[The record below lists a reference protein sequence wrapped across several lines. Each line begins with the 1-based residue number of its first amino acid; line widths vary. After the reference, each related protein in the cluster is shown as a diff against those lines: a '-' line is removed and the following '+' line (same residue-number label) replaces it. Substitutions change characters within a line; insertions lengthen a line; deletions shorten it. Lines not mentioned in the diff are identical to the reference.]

1 MNDTTLPSA
10 KQTEM
15 LSKRAASAGSSVPT
29 WWVVFG
35 REMADLW
42 LGGKALVLILIYC
55 ILVGVISYVLAANSE
70 LDLMPANE
78 MVFLTLQTALSVGL
92 LMAIIIGADSL
103 SGERERATLEAL
115 LLTPTSRVQIVLGK
129 YLAAIS
135 PWPVT
140 MLITIPYLR
149 VLAGGDVVFGPAV
162 LWGVLMGILLSA
174 AFTAFGMLTSIWSS
188 SNRTSLGISLVV
200 YLLCALP
207 VQFPGTA
214 QTGVMGRWLKTVNP
228 LESVDHFLEKILVNN
243 RTVAEMQNFL
253 WSPIIFAAIV
263 LLLLFVY
270 AAPRLRLDG
279 GVPFNWR
286 FGKQSQ
292 AAALMLA
299 LGAGMWGSSV
309 ALAAPITGERHQEIL
324 APPLE
329 ITIDTTHAMVKTGDK
344 VFFET
349 TVTNQ
354 DSAESVPLILAMN
367 IINLDSEGDVVDPED
382 WSPERTQYLESLGAG
397 ESAQQEWELSTILA
411 GDYMVYLVLIPAP
424 GAAEVSSQPL
434 TSPGIHVTVERFVSA
449 NPGGILPYAIGG
461 PVVVLA
467 AMAGVYWFRRR
478 GVDMGDENDD
488 M

>member
-1 MNDTTLPSA
+1 MSDATLPLE
-10 KQTEM
+10 KQPEM
-15 LSKRAASAGSSVPT
+15 LSKRAASAGSATPT
-29 WWVVFG
+29 WWVVFV
-35 REMADLW
+35 RELADLW

-115 LLTPTSRVQIVLGK
+115 LLTPTSRVQIVAGK

-140 MLITIPYLR
+140 MLITVPYLR
-149 VLAGGDVVFGPAV
+149 VLAADDPVFGPAI
-162 LWGVLMGILLSA
+162 LWGALMGLLLSA

-214 QTGVMGRWLKTVNP
+214 QTGVMGRWLKAVNP

-243 RTVAEMQNFL
+243 RTVGEMQL
-253 WSPIIFAAIV
+253 YLQSPIIFAVIV
-263 LLLLFVY
+263 LGLLFIY

-286 FGKQSQ
+286 FWKRSQ
-292 AAALMLA
+292 AAALILA
-299 LGAGMWGSSV
+299 ILAGAYGSSA
-309 ALAAPITGERHQEIL
+309 ALAAPVTSELNQEIL
-324 APPLE
+324 APPVE
-329 ITIDTTHAMVKTGDK
+329 ITIDTTYAAVKTGDK
-344 VFFET
+344 VFFNT

-354 DSAESVPLILAMN
+354 DSADSVPLILAMN

-382 WSPERTQYLESLGAG
+382 WSPERTQYLESLRPG

-424 GAAEVSSQPL
+424 DAAEVSSQPL

-449 NPGGILPYAIGG
+449 NPRGILPYAIGE
-461 PVVVLA
+461 PVVIMA
-467 AMAGVYWFRRR
+467 IMAGVYWYRRR
-478 GVDMGDENDD
+478 SIDMGDEEDD